1 MDTTSTLT
9 GTEAEGMTAAYAAL
23 SPVEALERGFVLAPG
38 ETGILSLAAG
48 WENPAVFEGEQNRQG
63 FLVGLLGLMIP
74 FDEGSELTEMPP
86 LHHLPNTPSWFLGMV
101 NLHGRLLPVFDLL
114 RFLNLERE
122 SDTKQ
127 MLLVVGHDADAA
139 GFVIDGLPQR
149 LRWTSAMQSDADLA
163 PRRLEAHVRASCLI
177 DGKIWF
183 DINTITLLNAIEES
197 LGQA

>member
-1 MDTTSTLT
+1 
-9 GTEAEGMTAAYAAL
+9 MTAAYAAL

-74 FDEGSELTEMPP
+74 FEEGSELTEMPP

-122 SDTKQ
+122 SNNSRQ

-149 LRWTSAMQSDADLA
+149 LRWTSALQSDADLA

-183 DINTITLLNAIEES
+183 DLETDSLLDALENAIRH
-197 LGQA
+197 G

>member
-1 MDTTSTLT
+1 
-9 GTEAEGMTAAYAAL
+9 MTAAYAAL

-101 NLHGRLLPVFDLL
+101 NLHGRLIPVFNLL
-114 RFLNLERE
+114 RFLNLEEETDSKR
-122 SDTKQ
+122 
-127 MLLVVGHDADAA
+127 MLLVLGHDADAA
-139 GFVIDGLPQR
+139 GFIIDGLPQR
-149 LRWTSAMQSDADLA
+149 LRWSDTEQSEADLA
-163 PRRLEAHVRASCLI
+163 PKKLEPHVRATCQI
-177 DGKIWF
+177 DGKLWF
-183 DINTITLLNAIEES
+183 DLDSASLLDALEES
-197 LGQA
+197 LLTTN